1 MTAAPLRPLLPGAC
15 DNSATAFR
23 ARPAG
28 HHQAGE
34 LALRVAVI
42 PARGG
47 SKRVPRKNVRVFA
60 GKPMIA
66 WAIDTARASG
76 VFDHV
81 LVSTDDLEIRDVAVA
96 AGAEAPFLRPAELSD
111 DHTGTRKVIQHAI
124 AEAERAFGPVDEA
137 CCIYATAAFVE
148 PDDLR
153 EGLERLA
160 VGHQFAFSATDY
172 AYPIQRALR
181 LAAGG
186 GVEMCLPEHRLTR
199 TQDLEEVFHDAGQ
212 FYWGRRDAFLS
223 DEPMFGPRAAPVM
236 IPNWRVHDIDNEDDW
251 KRAEMM
257 FSALGKGAAG

>member
-1 MTAAPLRPLLPGAC
+1 M
-15 DNSATAFR
+15 
-23 ARPAG
+23 
-28 HHQAGE
+28 
-34 LALRVAVI
+34 RVAVI

-66 WAIDTARASG
+66 WAIKAAADSG
-76 VFDHV
+76 VFDHI
-81 LVSTDDLEIRDVAVA
+81 LVSTDDVEIRDVAVA

-124 AEAERAFGPVDEA
+124 SEAERAFGLVEA
-137 CCIYATAAFVE
+137 VCCIYATAAFVE

-153 EGLERLA
+153 QGLQRLTA
-160 VGHQFAFSATDY
+160 DGRQFAFSATAY

-181 LAAGG
+181 RAAGG
-186 GVEMCLPEHRLTR
+186 GVEMCQPEHRLTR

-223 DEPMFGPRAAPVM
+223 EEPMFGPQAAPVM

-257 FSALGKGAAG
+257 FSALGKGAAA

>member
-1 MTAAPLRPLLPGAC
+1 M
-15 DNSATAFR
+15 
-23 ARPAG
+23 
-28 HHQAGE
+28 
-34 LALRVAVI
+34 RVAVI

-66 WAIDTARASG
+66 WAIKAAADSG
-76 VFDHV
+76 VFDHI
-81 LVSTDDLEIRDVAVA
+81 LVSTDDVEIRDVAVA

-124 AEAERAFGPVDEA
+124 HEAERAFGPVDAA

-153 EGLERLA
+153 HGLERLTA
-160 VGHQFAFSATDY
+160 DGRQFAFSATAY

-181 LAAGG
+181 RAANG
-186 GVEMCLPEHRLTR
+186 GVEMCQPEHRLTR

-212 FYWGRRDAFLS
+212 FYWGKRDAFLS
-223 DEPMFGPRAAPVM
+223 DEPMFGLQAAPVM